1 MSEEAKEK
9 ILEEP
14 RVSQQEVGG
23 GDTEKLSGAE
33 LVNPYREGEHKA
45 VQVEEMFDSI
55 APAYDFMNTAMS
67 FGLHRHWR
75 NKALSAASAVMAR
88 LQDRDRGYGAGL
100 SILDI
105 ATGTGDVAFELH
117 RRFPYARI
125 LGVDL
130 SAGMLKIAGEKL
142 EKADESA
149 KKHISFEQGDSLD
162 LKLADASFDLITVA
176 YGVRNFEHLLQG
188 LREMRRVLKPDG
200 LLCVIELS
208 EPEGNMTRAGY
219 RLYSRYLIP
228 TMGQIVSGDSRAY
241 RYLPESIAAAP
252 QRDKMVDLMIEAGFG
267 KAAWRSLTFGA
278 VTYYLAVPVARSI
291 D

>member
-88 LQDRDRGYGAGL
+88 LQNRDRGYGAGL

-149 KKHISFEQGDSLD
+149 KKHISFEQGDSLQ
-162 LKLADASFDLITVA
+162 LPYADHSFDMVTVA
-176 YGVRNFEHLLQG
+176 YGVRNFAHLDRG
-188 LREMRRVLKPDG
+188 LAEMARVLRPG
-200 LLCVIELS
+200 GTICVIELS
-208 EPEGNMTRAGY
+208 EPVNPLLKS
-219 RLYSRYLIP
+219 LYFFYSHKLIP
-228 TMGQIVSGDSRAY
+228 LLGRFVSGDKSAY
-241 RYLPESIAAAP
+241 TYLPQSIAACP
-252 QRDKMVDLMIEAGFG
+252 QREAMTALMRGAGFG
-267 KAAWRSLTFGA
+267 ACRWKSLTFGA
-278 VTYYLAVPVARSI
+278 VTIYYGKKRF
-291 D
+291 